1 MAEIKYPLTPEERH
15 QKDLEA
21 LAKLRPLDDTFMREL
36 FRNDLEL
43 AQFMLRIILSKPDL
57 ILTKEETQYD
67 LQHLYGNRSVTLDVF
82 GIDSEGKQYDC
93 EVQKAD
99 EGADPKRARYHSAA
113 MDVDNLEA
121 RGKFKDLPD
130 TYVIFFTEND
140 VFKKNKPIHIIE
152 RIDLTTGKT
161 FDDGEHIIYVNG
173 AYNNEDDK
181 SDLAKLIHDF
191 RCSSGKDMLLAP
203 FADKTRFFKE
213 TQEGVERMC
222 KVMEEMM
229 EERLKDSEYRKAV
242 SIAVNLLKI
251 GVLTNEQIAEV
262 TGLSVERVKEIEASL
277 ADIPA

>member
-21 LAKLRPLDDTFMREL
+21 LEKLRPLDDTFMREL

-67 LQHLYGNRSVTLDVF
+67 LQHIYGNRSVTLDVF
-82 GIDSEGKQYDC
+82 GIDSKGKQYDC

-99 EGADPKRARYHSAA
+99 DGADPKRARYHSAA

-140 VFKKNKPIHIIE
+140 VFNKGLPIYLIE
-152 RIDLTTGKT
+152 RINKSTGNS

-173 AYNNEDDK
+173 AYNNENDT

-191 RCSSGKDMLLAP
+191 RCSKGEDMLLAP
-203 FADKTRFFKE
+203 FADKTK
-213 TQEGVERMC
+213 T
-222 KVMEEMM
+222 KPPAPP
-229 EERLKDSEYRKAV
+229 LSAYAPDSDV
-242 SIAVNLLKI
+242 GGNVLL
-251 GVLTNEQIAEV
+251 VFV
-262 TGLSVERVKEIEASL
+262 TIILLSRAILPDIDSL
-277 ADIPA
+277 LLF

>member
-21 LAKLRPLDDTFMREL
+21 LEKLRPLDDTFMREL

-67 LQHLYGNRSVTLDVF
+67 LQHIYGNRSITLDVF
-82 GIDSEGKQYDC
+82 GIDSEGRQYDC

-113 MDVDNLEA
+113 MNVDNLEA

-140 VFKKNKPIHIIE
+140 VFGSGNPIYIIE
-152 RIDLTTGKT
+152 RINTTNGMT

-173 AYNNEDDK
+173 AYNNENDT

-191 RCSSGKDMLLAP
+191 RCSKGEDMLLAP

-222 KVMEEMM
+222 KVMEDRVND
-229 EERLKDSEYRKAV
+229 ERIG
-242 SIAVNLLKI
+242 IAVKLLKI
-251 GVLTNEQIAEV
+251 GILTNEQIAEA
-262 TGLSVERVKEIEASL
+262 TGLTVERVKEIEASL
-277 ADIPA
+277 EDIPA

>member
-21 LAKLRPLDDTFMREL
+21 LEKLRPLDDTFMREL

-67 LQHLYGNRSVTLDVF
+67 LQHIYGNRSVTLDVF
-82 GIDSEGKQYDC
+82 GIDSKGKQYDC

-113 MDVDNLEA
+113 MDVDNLES

-140 VFKKNKPIHIIE
+140 VFGSGNPIYIIE
-152 RIDLTTGKT
+152 RINTTNGMT

-173 AYNNEDDK
+173 TYTNQDDT

-191 RCSSGKDMLLAP
+191 RCSKGEDMLLAP

-213 TQEGVERMC
+213 TEEGVERMC

-242 SIAVNLLKI
+242 SIAVNLLRLGKNTI
-251 GVLTNEQIAEV
+251 EEIADV
-262 TGLSVERVKEIEASL
+262 TGLSAEKVKEIEASL
-277 ADIPA
+277 EDIPA